1 MVGEVR
7 LTLGRPWFGRPHGL
21 GTSVDIRYTV
31 VESGVVCGHSA
42 VRLLEETKD
51 HFNAQNSYIFTYTNE
66 THYNILLRATLAM

>member
-1 MVGEVR
+1 MGEVR
-7 LTLGRPWFGRPHGL
+7 LTLGGPWFGNPL
-21 GTSVDIRYTV
+21 SFGTSVDIRHTV
-31 VESGVVCGHSA
+31 GESGVVCGHSA